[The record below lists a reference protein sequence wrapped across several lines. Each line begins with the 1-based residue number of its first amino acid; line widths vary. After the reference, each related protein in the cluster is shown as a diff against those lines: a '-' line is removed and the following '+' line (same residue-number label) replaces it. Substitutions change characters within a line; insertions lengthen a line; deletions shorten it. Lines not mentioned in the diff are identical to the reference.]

1 MTAGRTVVVHTRLA
15 GHVARV
21 EAARR
26 KASGVQIMTME
37 QLAGRLAGG
46 FIQPIESGHSPRSGS
61 GYHREHGVD
70 RCGPAG
76 GDVRTRRLVSHRHAR
91 PPSAAANL
99 SDVRPRR
106 DAIAARLCGRRRR
119 GYCSAYAANRNA
131 LNDIRVRRSPYHSY
145 EELLRTIAREAGLKP
160 ILIPVTFT
168 AWYVLAWFA
177 EILPNPLV
185 TRNQVALMQV
195 DNISSPHIPG
205 FEELGISPHSVE
217 DIFQQMLRS
226 KR

>member
-70 RCGPAG
+70 RCGPVLDILRLLAKG
-76 GDVRTRRLVSHRHAR
+76 LRRPEETGETLLARLVEVMAAR
-91 PPSAAANL
+91 PQRRTGRSAPGDAHAAAH
-99 SDVRPRR
+99 R
-106 DAIAARLCGRRRR
+106 
-119 GYCSAYAANRNA
+119 
-131 LNDIRVRRSPYHSY
+131 
-145 EELLRTIAREAGLKP
+145 
-160 ILIPVTFT
+160 
-168 AWYVLAWFA
+168 
-177 EILPNPLV
+177 
-185 TRNQVALMQV
+185 
-195 DNISSPHIPG
+195 
-205 FEELGISPHSVE
+205 
-217 DIFQQMLRS
+217 
-226 KR
+226 